1 MNAREK
7 TAVRGTREI
16 VAIKSNLISELSTL
30 LRQGAFFIQKFKKEV
45 DFMKRKGILKRMLAG
60 VLACTMFCGMLTGCT
75 EAEKVSYNISEE
87 ADNFNI
93 FRRVV
98 VVNVMSDKVL
108 FELDGYFS
116 INSDNVDNQLEITC
130 EVGDGVYK
138 KHFIGLSEMVAYT
151 VEDINGAKV
160 DKYHYEIHY
169 LPEGNVVD
177 FEFKESD

>member
-1 MNAREK
+1 
-7 TAVRGTREI
+7 
-16 VAIKSNLISELSTL
+16 
-30 LRQGAFFIQKFKKEV
+30 
-45 DFMKRKGILKRMLAG
+45 MKRKGILKRMLAG

>member
-1 MNAREK
+1 MK
-7 TAVRGTREI
+7 T
-16 VAIKSNLISELSTL
+16 N
-30 LRQGAFFIQKFKKEV
+30 KFKTLIAIITILTIV
-45 DFMKRKGILKRMLAG
+45 TGI
-60 VLACTMFCGMLTGCT
+60 FTGCT

-98 VVNVMSDKVL
+98 VVNVISDKVL

-116 INSDNVDNQLEITC
+116 IHSDNVDNQLEITC